1 MWHHLERYYHILLHK
16 STVLHNLTHYQTDLD
31 SRKSES
37 SQYPL
42 GVCYVAAV
50 DEEKGIKLHGYD
62 TKLNIIKLF
71 NHKPGNLGL
80 AMAGAL

>member
-1 MWHHLERYYHILLHK
+1 M
-16 STVLHNLTHYQTDLD
+16 DLD

-37 SQYPL
+37 SQYQL

-50 DEEKGIKLHGYD
+50 DEDKDIKLHGYD

-80 AMAGAL
+80 AMAGALRIKSWLFSGLITTEQE